1 MTWARSGCG
10 PNDLKI
16 ASLCVHIWVS
26 GLRAL
31 IVILLSFRL
40 IEWAHNSLWH
50 SCLKTNQSF
59 VVFCLYS
66 ECITRMMASR
76 DWISMEA
83 GATVPFAFLPWSA
96 VPFPTL
102 PWGSTP
108 QTWPPILT
116 ELVGIN
122 NYLNSKIL
130 TLRPCRRTLWQSQAS
145 CLLPC
150 RLDNILIGSVAC
162 CVLLF
167 DFCFANIVCWGV
179 YWLNGF

>member
-1 MTWARSGCG
+1 MSSQFSMAIRVWRPLNILCCFVCI
-10 PNDLKI
+10 PNVLPERWPRGIGSQWRPAPLSLLPFCRGALSLFPRCLEDL
-16 ASLCVHIWVS
+16 
-26 GLRAL
+26 
-31 IVILLSFRL
+31 
-40 IEWAHNSLWH
+40 
-50 SCLKTNQSF
+50 
-59 VVFCLYS
+59 
-66 ECITRMMASR
+66 
-76 DWISMEA
+76 
-83 GATVPFAFLPWSA
+83 P
-96 VPFPTL
+96 
-102 PWGSTP
+102 P

>member
-1 MTWARSGCG
+1 MSSQFSMAFESEDQSIFCAVLFVFRMYYQ
-10 PNDLKI
+10 ND
-16 ASLCVHIWVS
+16 
-26 GLRAL
+26 GLEGLDLNGGR
-31 IVILLSFRL
+31 RY
-40 IEWAHNSLWH
+40 
-50 SCLKTNQSF
+50 CP
-59 VVFCLYS
+59 FCL
-66 ECITRMMASR
+66 
-76 DWISMEA
+76 
-83 GATVPFAFLPWSA
+83 FA
-96 VPFPTL
+96 VGRCPFPHVAL
-102 PWGSTP
+102 RIYSPNTP

>member
-1 MTWARSGCG
+1 
-10 PNDLKI
+10 
-16 ASLCVHIWVS
+16 
-26 GLRAL
+26 
-31 IVILLSFRL
+31 
-40 IEWAHNSLWH
+40 
-50 SCLKTNQSF
+50 
-59 VVFCLYS
+59 
-66 ECITRMMASR
+66 
-76 DWISMEA
+76 MEA
-83 GATVPFAFLPWSA
+83 GATVPFAFLPWGA

-167 DFCFANIVCWGV
+167 DFCFADIVCWGV
-179 YWLNGF
+179 YWLKFPYCFSLPFLARRGKRDKRKNVIFLRFRSLKKGHRNFKQILEKWAPMQVKLLFLKCPPTKKKPRNTAKLLKNELPCR

>member
-1 MTWARSGCG
+1 
-10 PNDLKI
+10 
-16 ASLCVHIWVS
+16 
-26 GLRAL
+26 
-31 IVILLSFRL
+31 
-40 IEWAHNSLWH
+40 
-50 SCLKTNQSF
+50 
-59 VVFCLYS
+59 
-66 ECITRMMASR
+66 
-76 DWISMEA
+76 MED
-83 GATVPFAFLPWSA
+83 GATVPFAFLPWGA

-130 TLRPCRRTLWQSQAS
+130 TLRPCRRTLWQSQVS

-179 YWLNGF
+179 YWLNGFYFPYYFSLPFLARRGKNINAKTQFFYGFGLWKKVTEISSKFSKNELPCR